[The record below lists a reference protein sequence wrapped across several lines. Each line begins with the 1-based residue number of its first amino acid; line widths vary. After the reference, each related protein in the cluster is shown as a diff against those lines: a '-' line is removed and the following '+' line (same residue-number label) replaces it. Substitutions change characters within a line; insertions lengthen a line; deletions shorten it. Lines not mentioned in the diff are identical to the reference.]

1 LLRGRL
7 SSVLCGSAGV
17 FVDLVFGMDR
27 KRTLFPQQREILI
40 DGHAAVVEEHVMV
53 GAKAEY
59 VVRGHRSVVGRPEW
73 AGRRGLRLGLAGSPG
88 ECRIPASGGRKGF

>member
-1 LLRGRL
+1 VFSLISYSEWTVRGP
-7 SSVLCGSAGV
+7 SSPSS
-17 FVDLVFGMDR
+17 
-27 KRTLFPQQREILI
+27 EILI

-73 AGRRGLRLGLAGSPG
+73 AGMRGLRLGLAGSPG

>member
-1 LLRGRL
+1 
-7 SSVLCGSAGV
+7 
-17 FVDLVFGMDR
+17 MDR

-53 GAKAEY
+53 GAQAEDIVRRVRP
-59 VVRGHRSVVGRPEW
+59 VVRGTERPDV
-73 AGRRGLRLGLAGSPG
+73 RGLRLGLAGSPG